1 MRGVLK
7 CVAILAAMVLLPSL
21 AFAQGT
27 LTGTVRDA
35 SGGVLPGVTVEAA
48 SPAIQGGVRTVVTDG
63 SGIYRIIELNPGIY
77 SLTFTLPGFN
87 IVKRDEIQL
96 QGSAVITIPVEM
108 RVGDLQETITVT

>member
-35 SGGVLPGVTVEAA
+35 SGGTA
-48 SPAIQGGVRTVVTDG
+48 D
-63 SGIYRIIELNPGIY
+63 
-77 SLTFTLPGFN
+77 
-87 IVKRDEIQL
+87 
-96 QGSAVITIPVEM
+96 
-108 RVGDLQETITVT
+108 